1 MLEQLRPGNLVI
13 NILTSSRTGDI
24 SEKLMVPLEHLVYY
38 FHTWRDPTF
47 QSNNAYP
54 GLVFL
59 LIPFLRLPQIKKR
72 SRALHCA
79 DIMTIFGVVLI
90 FASTALFPWSL
101 FQWFLNRIQYAWRL
115 FLPLSVIF
123 PVSGGIYI
131 TGLGENKKSR
141 YIIWGLFSLITI
153 ACGFPVVYETMS
165 SRMVSKDRF
174 WMQNN
179 RVSGGEYKPVGLS
192 IEYIDKNRDTI
203 KTDPENVQIV
213 HHDRRGLTFTFSWA
227 AAKNEIVIFEVPL
240 IDYVGYQAELA
251 SEDGSLRPIP
261 VQRSDNGLVLVNN
274 HGYDHGSIHVH
285 FEKTAIQK
293 AADVFSII
301 SYLFLLLLL
310 MKRKSAAKYHQVSK

>member
-1 MLEQLRPGNLVI
+1 MAAVLTAVYILINIKRTLQNKQILLSLVKATVTVVCLLMCFFLPMLEQLRPGNLVI

-141 YIIWGLFSLITI
+141 YII
-153 ACGFPVVYETMS
+153 E
-165 SRMVSKDRF
+165 
-174 WMQNN
+174 
-179 RVSGGEYKPVGLS
+179 
-192 IEYIDKNRDTI
+192 
-203 KTDPENVQIV
+203 
-213 HHDRRGLTFTFSWA
+213 A
-227 AAKNEIVIFEVPL
+227 A
-240 IDYVGYQAELA
+240 
-251 SEDGSLRPIP
+251 
-261 VQRSDNGLVLVNN
+261 
-274 HGYDHGSIHVH
+274 
-285 FEKTAIQK
+285 EK
-293 AADVFSII
+293 V
-301 SYLFLLLLL
+301 
-310 MKRKSAAKYHQVSK
+310 R